1 MALWCLRF
9 EDSVPDE
16 VETGVF
22 PLTHTSIY
30 RQLNFFVQDSW
41 VANRR
46 LSFNY
51 GFRFEHFQ
59 GYAPAQGQP
68 GNQFFPARDF
78 PKINDIPNWNNG
90 TWRFGATY
98 DLSGDGRTALKGFVG
113 RFMRQDGTG
122 LVDTVNPNTRS
133 GDFRSWNDANGNL
146 LPESDELG
154 PPTRQFG
161 GLFTRIDPDIQRP
174 YSDEFNIGVERELMP
189 NVNFAVHYFR
199 RHNRRMYSA
208 LNAAVP
214 LSAYTEVTVDGPQ
227 GPVTAFDQD
236 PDTLGLADFVVTNI
250 DGLEND
256 YNGLEFTFTKRM
268 ADKWQLVAGY
278 TVGKGEGLYFNRR
291 TSQENFNNPNLNIK
305 PRKRDHQP
313 GQHPHRED
321 HRNLHPSGGFQRQHE
336 SQIFHRPAFAR
347 DAPRA
352 PEPGETDH

>member
-1 MALWCLRF
+1 M
-9 EDSVPDE
+9 
-16 VETGVF
+16 T
-22 PLTHTSIY
+22 
-30 RQLNFFVQDSW
+30 
-41 VANRR
+41 
-46 LSFNY
+46 FNY

-78 PKINDIPNWNNG
+78 PKINNIPNWNNG
-90 TWRFGATY
+90 TWRFGVTY
-98 DLSGDGRTALKGFVG
+98 DLSGDGKTALKGFVG

-146 LPESDELG
+146 LPELDELG
-154 PPTRQFG
+154 PPTRPFG

-199 RHNRRMYSA
+199 RHNRRLYSA
-208 LNAAVP
+208 FNAAVP
-214 LSAYTEVTVDGPQ
+214 QSSYTEVTVDGPE

-236 PDTLGLADFVVTNI
+236 PNTLGLADFVVSNI

-256 YNGLEFTFTKRM
+256 YNGVEFTFTKRM

-291 TSQENFNNPNLNIK
+291 ISQENFNNPNLNINRENAIINEDSTHIVK
-305 PRKRDHQP
+305 VIGTYMLPRDFSFSTNLKYFTGQP
-313 GQHPHRED
+313 LLETLRVPLNQGRETF
-321 HRNLHPSGGFQRQHE
+321 SA
-336 SQIFHRPAFAR
+336 RPR
-347 DAPRA
+347 
-352 PEPGETDH
+352 GETRLQNVTLWDIRFFEDFLHRRGPTGSNR